1 MSGPTTQPRLNRKA
15 GNVSAGSFAGNPK
28 TYAVVFSAAY
38 PDTNYTIDIAGV
50 DARSWSYS
58 SKATTGFTIET
69 NANTALTGEV
79 SWITFYNGEA

>member
-1 MSGPTTQPRLNRKA
+1 MSGPTTFPKLARKV
-15 GNVSAGSFAGNPK
+15 GNVAAGSFAGNPK

-38 PDTNYTIDIAGV
+38 PDTNYDIHITGV

-79 SWITFYNGEA
+79 SWSATYNGEA